1 MNLYPILLTAVTANQ
16 DLFSTEWTEGN
27 LYSINGIV
35 DKLGTFSCWV
45 ISIVGFG
52 IVIFSILKNAFSGL
66 YVVNP
71 NFWDKVDDVK
81 CQALGYKNGQAT
93 GGGIAGTITQ
103 MTGNG
108 NVAAQKLGGLFTFL
122 LSIVPNVKAL
132 TDFEDDAP
140 VDKKQYFMR
149 SIPLLVAQIFIGM
162 LIFFGYPAK
171 IANWIGS
178 GATYALSAV
187 INNVDPVQLVSKVS
201 DSFTVYN
208 LSTDGSQDPL
218 EQNINTMTSDM
229 VSTMATKYSDMDK
242 SNVQN
247 IAYLLEQNLLNAFD
261 SEGAKRVLGADEG
274 YVISSSALIQTST
287 PSVSASYG
295 DIGNGVYQAM
305 ATNGTVSFKY
315 WISAS
320 SILDSNYTTKL
331 GSDDYFVWTVT
342 ATPVAVAD
350 ISTANVIVCG
360 GISTVP
366 EVSGSNFSLTIKGI
380 TVGSDNSDIKGSLGK
395 VVTVSAI
402 DSTGN
407 TLKTFNA
414 TLQTASVSQKSGATP
429 LLTFSS
435 SDRENLQTALSS
447 ASYLKVSLV
456 GDWSKTVTS
465 TDGRSTTTVRITEFR
480 LNPSAT
486 TATYLLSTWT
496 DVDLTTSTGV
506 DNLTA
511 STLKQSAMNESN

>member
-1 MNLYPILLTAVTANQ
+1 
-16 DLFSTEWTEGN
+16 
-27 LYSINGIV
+27 
-35 DKLGTFSCWV
+35 
-45 ISIVGFG
+45 
-52 IVIFSILKNAFSGL
+52 
-66 YVVNP
+66 
-71 NFWDKVDDVK
+71 
-81 CQALGYKNGQAT
+81 
-93 GGGIAGTITQ
+93 
-103 MTGNG
+103 
-108 NVAAQKLGGLFTFL
+108 
-122 LSIVPNVKAL
+122 
-132 TDFEDDAP
+132 
-140 VDKKQYFMR
+140 
-149 SIPLLVAQIFIGM
+149 
-162 LIFFGYPAK
+162 
-171 IANWIGS
+171 
-178 GATYALSAV
+178 
-187 INNVDPVQLVSKVS
+187 
-201 DSFTVYN
+201 
-208 LSTDGSQDPL
+208 
-218 EQNINTMTSDM
+218 
-229 VSTMATKYSDMDK
+229 MDK